1 MKKIIVLLISSIFIS
16 SCISKKEY
24 AALQTKHN
32 KTKDELLAVKNS
44 LTKCVIDNEKCDAD
58 VANLNNIIADLK
70 KTSLK

>member
-1 MKKIIVLLISSIFIS
+1 MVLLSIFLTLLVVIFNIKKMKKIIVLLISSIFIS

-44 LTKCVIDNEKCDAD
+44 LTKCVIDN
-58 VANLNNIIADLK
+58 
-70 KTSLK
+70 